1 MPLLVFRIGSKFRC
15 IRSTPTETQSI
26 SGNDFECLA
35 GTRVNAPKAMFQRF
49 SPLVCDSNA
58 PPAQN
63 PLDTVVYICRIRVV
77 RLTTP
82 TLLVLAAL
90 LQTADEWRY
99 GYDLSR
105 ETKLKSGSLYP
116 ILIRLKECGWMQS
129 RWQHAENQK
138 PRHLYRLTALGQRLA
153 RQALNTPVALARLN
167 PVTERQ

>member
-1 MPLLVFRIGSKFRC
+1 MLGKDWRERTESNV
-15 IRSTPTETQSI
+15 STIFPS
-26 SGNDFECLA
+26 CM
-35 GTRVNAPKAMFQRF
+35 RFQR
-49 SPLVCDSNA
+49 

-63 PLDTVVYICRIRVV
+63 PLDTLSYICRIRAM